1 MRHLSIPSPR
11 RPGHAW
17 PRGEIRRSVVPLVMS
32 RLSSSHGESP
42 PGAAPRTVALVPA
55 AGRGL
60 RMGGQ
65 VRKQFLLLGGCPIL
79 IQSLRV
85 LEASPV
91 IHEILLAVPQE
102 DLQYCCDHIMAP
114 GEFRKLTKVVPGGA
128 QRQDSVRHALAEV
141 GDDTEI
147 VLVHDAVRPFLT
159 LDMIRNVVQAA
170 AEHGAAIVA
179 LPMRD
184 TVKYVGADG
193 IIQRTVDRTPLW
205 LAQTP
210 QAFRRAWLEEG
221 HRNALANGT
230 QATDDSDLVE
240 LIGKPVVVVEGS
252 GENIKVTRPEDLVIG
267 EAILNAR
274 TGARSAE

>member
-1 MRHLSIPSPR
+1 
-11 RPGHAW
+11 
-17 PRGEIRRSVVPLVMS
+17 MS
-32 RLSSSHGESP
+32 RIVSSQRETLAGRDL
-42 PGAAPRTVALVPA
+42 RTVALVPA

-60 RMGGQ
+60 RMGGH
-65 VRKQFLLLGGCPIL
+65 VPKQFLSLGGHPIL
-79 IQSLRV
+79 IQSLRM
-85 LEASPV
+85 LQTSP
-91 IHEILLAVPQE
+91 IIQEIILAVPE
-102 DLQYCCDHIMAP
+102 AELQYCLDHILSP
-114 GEFRKLTKVVPGGA
+114 GEFGKVTKVVPGGA

-141 GDDTEI
+141 GEETDI

-184 TVKYVGADG
+184 TVKYVRADG
-193 IIQRTVDRTPLW
+193 VIEKTVDRRPLW

-210 QAFRRAWLEEG
+210 QAFRRTWLEEG
-221 HRNALANGT
+221 HRKALQNGT

-240 LIGKPVVVVEGS
+240 QIGKPVVVVEGS

-267 EAILNAR
+267 EAILRSR
-274 TGARSAE
+274 TAEWGAG